1 MKTLSLELPDP
12 LAAELDGAV
21 NDGGFRDAGEVARA
35 ALRDY
40 LGRRRFA
47 LQERQ
52 QLDDIAAAVAESE
65 SRRAGK

>member
-12 LAAELDGAV
+12 LAMELDRAV
-21 NDGGFRDAGEVARA
+21 NDGGFRDAAEVTRA

-40 LGRRRFA
+40 LGHRRFA

-52 QLDDIAAAVAESE
+52 QLDDVAAAVAEAGSL
-65 SRRAGK
+65 RAKK